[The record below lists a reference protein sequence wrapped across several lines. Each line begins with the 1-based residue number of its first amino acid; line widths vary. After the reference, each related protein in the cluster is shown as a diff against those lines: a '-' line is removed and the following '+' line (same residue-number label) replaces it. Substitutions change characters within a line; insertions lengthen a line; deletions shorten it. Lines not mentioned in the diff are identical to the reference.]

1 MKKIIAII
9 LATAMAAGVTCVS
22 IPAKEMQAAKKV
34 SLSRTKCTMRVGET
48 VTVKIKNI
56 KSVNKSGSEKKSGT
70 AKRTVKRNKAQWS
83 VVAVKNKDVISLKNK
98 KQDSVKIVAKNTGIA
113 EVVAKVTDKK
123 LVCRVTVRDQ
133 AAISGIGD
141 LSGSVSS
148 DNSVQDSVITAA
160 PLSAEQTV
168 TPQPTEQANIPQ
180 NDIEHSSALTAT
192 PQPTEQTNIPPK
204 DEDDNGGVMRPMP
217 PLRDVY
223 NYSAE
228 STEAFFQW
236 WNGEES
242 KTVHDGAFKN
252 IVELYNDIGYI
263 LCPSVEGEEVRS
275 VFVDSY
281 VDYINFVFSEMG
293 IRIGIEPLSTEKN
306 KDFDAANIK
315 QFMIEKFNIQLNQK
329 ELIKEQPGYEAHTQ
343 IYTEENLY
351 IDGEETQC
359 ILKTCEY
366 QSRET
371 EHVLTF
377 IKDGMVVTII
387 YYDTEGNRFNLKSL
401 EKVSFAKK
409 LPAGDGVND

>member
-1 MKKIIAII
+1 MKKIIALI

-34 SLSRTKCTMRVGET
+34 SLSRTKCTMGVGET
-48 VTVKIKNI
+48 VTVKIKNL
-56 KSVNKSGSEKKSGT
+56 KTVNKRGSEKKSGT
-70 AKRTVKRNKAQWS
+70 AKSTAKRNKAQWS

-113 EVVAKVTDKK
+113 KVVVKVTDKK

-148 DNSVQDSVITAA
+148 DNSVQDSVITAV
-160 PLSAEQTV
+160 PLSAEQTF
-168 TPQPTEQANIPQ
+168 T
-180 NDIEHSSALTAT
+180 L
-192 PQPTEQTNIPPK
+192 QPTEQTNIPPK
-204 DEDDNGGVMRPMP
+204 DEDDNGGVTGPMP

-228 STEAFFQW
+228 SMEAFFQW

-252 IVELYNDIGYI
+252 VVELYNDIGYI

-275 VFVDSY
+275 IFVDSY
-281 VDYINFVFSEMG
+281 VDYINFVFSETG

-306 KDFDAANIK
+306 KDFDAASIK
-315 QFMIEKFNIQLNQK
+315 QFMIEKFNMQLNQK
-329 ELIKEQPGYEAHTQ
+329 EIIKEQPGYEAHTQ

-366 QSRET
+366 NNRET

-387 YYDTEGNRFNLKSL
+387 YYDTEGSRFNLKSL
-401 EKVSFAKK
+401 EKVSFDRK
-409 LPAGDGVND
+409 

>member
-70 AKRTVKRNKAQWS
+70 AKSAAKRNKAQWF
-83 VVAVKNKDVISLKNK
+83 VIAVKNKDVISLKNK

-113 EVVAKVTDKK
+113 KVVVKVTDKK
-123 LVCRVTVRDQ
+123 LVCRVTVRDE

-141 LSGSVSS
+141 VSGSISS

-168 TPQPTEQANIPQ
+168 TSLPTEQTVAPQTTEQANIPQ
-180 NDIEHSSALTAT
+180 KDIEHSSALTAT

-204 DEDDNGGVMRPMP
+204 DEDDNGGVTGPMP
-217 PLRDVY
+217 PMRDVY

-228 STEAFFQW
+228 STDTFFQW
-236 WNGEES
+236 WNGAES
-242 KTVHDGAFKN
+242 KTIYDGAFKN

-275 VFVDSY
+275 IFVDSY

-315 QFMIEKFNIQLNQK
+315 QFMIEKFNMQLNQK

-377 IKDGMVVTII
+377 IKDGMLVTII

-401 EKVSFAKK
+401 EKVSFDRK
-409 LPAGDGVND
+409 

>member
-22 IPAKEMQAAKKV
+22 IPAKDMQAAKKV
-34 SLSRTKCTMRVGET
+34 SLSRTKCTMGVGET
-48 VTVKIKNI
+48 VTVKIKNL
-56 KSVNKSGSEKKSGT
+56 KTVNKRGSEKKSGT
-70 AKRTVKRNKAQWS
+70 AKSTAKRNKAQWS
-83 VVAVKNKDVISLKNK
+83 VIAVKNKDVISLKNK

-113 EVVAKVTDKK
+113 KIVVKVTDKK

-168 TPQPTEQANIPQ
+168 TPLPTEQTVTPQTTEQANIPQ
-180 NDIEHSSALTAT
+180 KDIEHSSALTAT

-204 DEDDNGGVMRPMP
+204 DEDDNGGVTGPMP

-306 KDFDAANIK
+306 KDFDSADIK
-315 QFMIEKFNIQLNQK
+315 QFMIEKFNMQLNQK
-329 ELIKEQPGYEAHTQ
+329 EIIKEQPGYEAHTQ

-351 IDGEETQC
+351 IDGEATQC

-366 QSRET
+366 QNRET

-377 IKDGMVVTII
+377 IKDEMLVTII
-387 YYDTEGNRFNLKSL
+387 YYDTEDNRFNLKSL
-401 EKVSFAKK
+401 EKVSFDRK
-409 LPAGDGVND
+409 